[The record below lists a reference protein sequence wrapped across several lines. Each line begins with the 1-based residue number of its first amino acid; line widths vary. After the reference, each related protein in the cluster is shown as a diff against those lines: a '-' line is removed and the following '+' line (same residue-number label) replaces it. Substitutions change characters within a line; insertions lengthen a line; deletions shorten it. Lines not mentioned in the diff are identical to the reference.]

1 MKNENNLFNEPIHC
15 ASEMLQI
22 VLNFLS
28 LFYIHSFWLV
38 PRGSAEQTE
47 QEQGFSNHVRC
58 KHKLKGQSLLSF
70 GCSPSLTRLFVPRS
84 NKLAGCA
91 LNKRIKS
98 FLKENSNLFINT
110 FPIDL
115 YLKLI
120 LLYIT
125 INSKKFCENIH
136 QKISH

>member
-1 MKNENNLFNEPIHC
+1 MKKKLFNEPIHC
-15 ASEMLQI
+15 ASEILQI
-22 VLNFLS
+22 ISNFVS

-84 NKLAGCA
+84 NKVAGCA
-91 LNKRIKS
+91 LNKRMKS
-98 FLKENSNLFINT
+98 FLKENSNLFINM
-110 FPIDL
+110 
-115 YLKLI
+115 YI
-120 LLYIT
+120 LNRSSPEINTVVHT
-125 INSKKFCENIH
+125 INSKMFCENIH
-136 QKISH
+136 QKIPP